1 MSDQQPLLP
10 SHHDPPEGENVGRF
24 TIYREKTAQVLEHRY
39 LHKTV
44 ILMIVIDASCVLAD
58 LIYTFL
64 SPGCTPPEGSD
75 APQWLEVLAHISLA
89 ITTFF
94 LIEIPLSIYAFG
106 FQFYNPFGSV
116 PHSVLHLFD
125 AFIIM
130 TTFILEVVLKGREQ
144 ELASLL
150 IIFRL
155 WRLVKLV
162 GGVAVGVGEMEEGNI
177 KELNE
182 VRRELQGIIV
192 ALSEAKD
199 ENYKLRLRLAKYEP
213 DDVTCNPVTHQ
224 QS

>member
-10 SHHDPPEGENVGRF
+10 SHRDQSEGENVGRIA
-24 TIYREKTAQVLEHRY
+24 IYREKTAQVLEHRH
-39 LHKTV
+39 LHKAV

-64 SPGCTPPEGSD
+64 SPGCEPPEGAD
-75 APQWLEVLAHISLA
+75 APEWLEVLAHISLA

-106 FQFYNPFGSV
+106 FQFYNPFGPV

-125 AFIIM
+125 AFIIV

-150 IIFRL
+150 IILRL

-162 GGVAVGVGEMEEGNI
+162 GGVAVGVGEVEEETI

-182 VRRELQGIIV
+182 TRRELQGIII

-199 ENYKLRLRLAKYEP
+199 ENHKLRLRLTKYEP
-213 DDVTCNPVTHQ
+213 GDVVNNANAHQ

>member
-1 MSDQQPLLP
+1 MHEMSDQQPLLP
-10 SHHDPPEGENVGRF
+10 SHRDSEEGENVGRF
-24 TIYREKTAQVLEHRY
+24 ATYSEKTAQVLEHRL
-39 LHKTV
+39 LHKAV

-64 SPGCTPPEGSD
+64 SPGCTPPEGED

-106 FQFYNPFGSV
+106 FTFYNPFGPV
-116 PHSVLHLFD
+116 PHSVLHAFD
-125 AFIIM
+125 AIIIV
-130 TTFILEVVLKGREQ
+130 TTFILEVALKGREQ

-162 GGVAVGVGEMEEGNI
+162 GGVAVGVGEVEEGNI
-177 KELNE
+177 KALNE
-182 VRRELQGIIV
+182 TRKELQGIIV
-192 ALSEAKD
+192 AFAEVKE
-199 ENYKLRLRLAKYEP
+199 ENHQLRLRVARYEQHDGTP
-213 DDVTCNPVTHQ
+213 SDIH
-224 QS
+224 